1 MSTLAEIEAAA
12 EKLPV
17 PQKEALIERL
27 SAQVRRERSARQS
40 QPDLAQFSGVLRL
53 GEDPLAW
60 QRRARGEWGRP
71 GCSIRTS
78 RSSCWAESC

>member
-1 MSTLAEIEAAA
+1 MSTLAEIQAAA

-27 SAQVRRERSARQS
+27 TAQVRRERSAQHP
-40 QPDLAQFSGVLRL
+40 QGALAEFSGVVSL

-60 QRRARGEWGRP
+60 QQRVRGEW
-71 GCSIRTS
+71 
-78 RSSCWAESC
+78 E

>member
-1 MSTLAEIEAAA
+1 MSSLAEIEAAA

-27 SAQVRRERSARQS
+27 KVQVQQERAARHPQNN
-40 QPDLAQFSGVLRL
+40 LAEFSGVLRL

-60 QRRARGEWGRP
+60 QQRVRGEW
-71 GCSIRTS
+71 
-78 RSSCWAESC
+78 E

>member
-17 PQKEALIERL
+17 LQKVALIERL
-27 SAQVRRERSARQS
+27 TAQVRRERTARRPQNN
-40 QPDLAQFSGVLRL
+40 LAEFSGVLRL

-60 QRRARGEWGRP
+60 QHRVRGEW
-71 GCSIRTS
+71 
-78 RSSCWAESC
+78 E

>member
-27 SAQVRRERSARQS
+27 AAQVRQERSVPHPLRN
-40 QPDLAQFSGVLRL
+40 LAEFSGVLRL
-53 GEDPLAW
+53 SEDPPAW
-60 QRRARGEWGRP
+60 QQRVRGEWK
-71 GCSIRTS
+71 
-78 RSSCWAESC
+78 